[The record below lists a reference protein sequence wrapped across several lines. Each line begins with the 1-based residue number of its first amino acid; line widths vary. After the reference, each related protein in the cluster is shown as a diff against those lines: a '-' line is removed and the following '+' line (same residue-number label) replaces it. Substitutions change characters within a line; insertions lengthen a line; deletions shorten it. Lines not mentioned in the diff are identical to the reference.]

1 MDINLINFLEELE
14 TKGLFKSK
22 VGEIDEKFKKF
33 VDSLKISI
41 EEKQILETLFN
52 EAVKNSKN
60 EFLEIGFLYGKE
72 KKIKKY
78 GSYILRAF
86 DIGYPPYECLQGL

>member
-22 VGEIDEKFKKF
+22 AGEIDEKFIN
-33 VDSLKISI
+33 SLKISI
-41 EEKQILETLFN
+41 EEKQKLETLFN
-52 EAVKNSKN
+52 EAVENSKN

-72 KKIKKY
+72 KK
-78 GSYILRAF
+78 
-86 DIGYPPYECLQGL
+86 

>member
-22 VGEIDEKFKKF
+22 VGEFDEKFKKL
-33 VDSLKISI
+33 VDSLNISI
-41 EEKQILETLFN
+41 EEKQELETLFN
-52 EAVKNSKN
+52 KAVEVSKN

-72 KKIKKY
+72 RK
-78 GSYILRAF
+78 
-86 DIGYPPYECLQGL
+86 

>member
-22 VGEIDEKFKKF
+22 AGEIDEKFKKF
-33 VDSLKISI
+33 INSLKISI
-41 EEKQILETLFN
+41 EEKQELETLFN
-52 EAVKNSKN
+52 EAVESSKN

-72 KKIKKY
+72 KKVKIY
-78 GSYILRAF
+78 NY
-86 DIGYPPYECLQGL
+86 

>member
-33 VDSLKISI
+33 VDSLKFLL
-41 EEKQILETLFN
+41 KKNRYWKLFLMRQLKIQKMN
-52 EAVKNSKN
+52 FWKLVFSMVKKKN
-60 EFLEIGFLYGKE
+60 
-72 KKIKKY
+72 KKY
-78 GSYILRAF
+78 GS
-86 DIGYPPYECLQGL
+86 

>member
-22 VGEIDEKFKKF
+22 AGEIDEKFKKF
-33 VDSLKISI
+33 INSLKISI
-41 EEKQILETLFN
+41 EEKQELETIFN
-52 EAVKNSKN
+52 EAIETSKN

-72 KKIKKY
+72 
-78 GSYILRAF
+78 R
-86 DIGYPPYECLQGL
+86 

>member
-22 VGEIDEKFKKF
+22 AGGIDEKFKKF
-33 VDSLKISI
+33 INSLKISI
-41 EEKQILETLFN
+41 EEKQELETIFN
-52 EAVKNSKN
+52 EAIETSKN

-72 KKIKKY
+72 
-78 GSYILRAF
+78 R
-86 DIGYPPYECLQGL
+86 

>member
-22 VGEIDEKFKKF
+22 VGEFDEKFKKL

-52 EAVKNSKN
+52 EAVENSKN

-72 KKIKKY
+72 KK
-78 GSYILRAF
+78 
-86 DIGYPPYECLQGL
+86 

>member
-41 EEKQILETLFN
+41 EEKLFN
-52 EAVKNSKN
+52 EAVENSKN

-72 KKIKKY
+72 KK
-78 GSYILRAF
+78 
-86 DIGYPPYECLQGL
+86 

>member
-22 VGEIDEKFKKF
+22 VGEIDEKFKKI

-41 EEKQILETLFN
+41 EEKQELETLFN
-52 EAVKNSKN
+52 KAVEVSKN
-60 EFLEIGFLYGKE
+60 EFLEIGFLYCKE
-72 KKIKKY
+72 KK
-78 GSYILRAF
+78 
-86 DIGYPPYECLQGL
+86 

>member
-22 VGEIDEKFKKF
+22 VGEIDEKFKKI

-52 EAVKNSKN
+52 EAVENSKN
-60 EFLEIGFLYGKE
+60 ECLEIGFLYGKE
-72 KKIKKY
+72 KK
-78 GSYILRAF
+78 
-86 DIGYPPYECLQGL
+86 